1 MERQAKHLYEKM
13 VDFKRF
19 ATILLAAGVFF
30 YLGIII
36 PSTTKN
42 TMELNIMS
50 LASIAFLAFSIFLFS
65 RSKKY
70 KKELLE
76 LDDAK
81 ELMKK

>member
-42 TMELNIMS
+42 TTELNIMS
-50 LASIAFLAFSIFLFS
+50 LASISFLAFSIFLFS

-81 ELMKK
+81 E